1 MVTTCA
7 ARVVDDGDNNNDGPR
22 NNERSVAN
30 GDANIDDDDT
40 DCDVSVLLDIV
51 NGIASVVAPLTD
63 GDGNLVSAN
72 TFSANLTNKA
82 ST

>member
-30 GDANIDDDDT
+30 GDANIDDT